1 MSTSTRTVVP
11 PWWIALPAAGLLAIG
26 AYALWTR
33 SGAGDPP
40 ATEGGQARLARSV
53 PVGAAPATA
62 GDISVYVSGLGSVTP
77 LATVNVRTR
86 VDGQLMSV
94 LFREGQVVRAGDLLA
109 EIDPRPFEV
118 QLAQAEGQMTRDRA
132 LLANAKIDLQRYRLL
147 YKQDAIPKQQLD
159 TQEALVRQD
168 EGVVEVDQSQ
178 IDNAKL
184 QLVYCRITA
193 PVGGRLG
200 LRLVDPG
207 NIVHASDTTA
217 LVVITQLQ
225 PVAVVFTVPE
235 DRLPPILAKL
245 ASGESVSVDAYDRE
259 QRRRLATGSLLTV
272 DNQIDPSTGTVRLKA
287 QFPNEDDALFP
298 NQFVNARL
306 LLDVKHDSTLVP
318 AVAIQRGTQG
328 TFVYVVRADHTAE
341 VRPVRVDVTEGDDA
355 SIATGVSPGELV
367 VVDGADGLRAGIKVE
382 PQVRNE
388 RTPEG
393 NGG

>member
-1 MSTSTRTVVP
+1 
-11 PWWIALPAAGLLAIG
+11 
-26 AYALWTR
+26 
-33 SGAGDPP
+33 
-40 ATEGGQARLARSV
+40 
-53 PVGAAPATA
+53 
-62 GDISVYVSGLGSVTP
+62 
-77 LATVNVRTR
+77 
-86 VDGQLMSV
+86 MSV

-118 QLAQAEGQMTRDRA
+118 QLTQAEGQMTRDRA

-168 EGVVEVDQSQ
+168 EGIVEIDQAQ

-207 NIVHASDTTA
+207 NMVHASDTGA

-225 PVAVVFTVPE
+225 PVAIVFTVPE

-245 ASGESVSVDAYDRE
+245 AGGESVSVDAYDRE

-355 SIATGVSPGELV
+355 SIAAGVSPGELV
-367 VVDGADGLRAGIKVE
+367 VIDGADGLREGIKVE
-382 PQVRNE
+382 PQVRTE
-388 RTPEG
+388 RTPER